1 MFVMNCTVDQSQKLK
16 FPLSKSE
23 MKRKNRNKKRK
34 GQDQGQEEEE
44 EEEFHSVK
52 CDHCSTEVAVLDKD
66 EVYHFFNVVP
76 SHT

>member
-1 MFVMNCTVDQSQKLK
+1 MNCTVDQSQKLK

-23 MKRKNRNKKRK
+23 MKKKNKNKRRKE
-34 GQDQGQEEEE
+34 GQDQGQDD
-44 EEEFHSVK
+44 EEEFHPVK
-52 CDHCSTEVAVLDKD
+52 CDHCSTEVGVLDKD